1 MNQVI
6 KKRLHYRVLVT
17 LKSGAAFDGV
27 LWETDRQ
34 AMVLRDAQLL
44 PGGQQ
49 SPVPVDGEL
58 LVLWADV
65 DFMQRP

>member
-17 LKSGAAFDGV
+17 LKDGTAFEGV
-27 LWETDRQ
+27 LWESDKQ
-34 AMVLRDAQLL
+34 ALILRDANAVQ
-44 PGGQQ
+44 GARQ
-49 SPVPVDGEL
+49 VPVDGEL

-65 DFMQRP
+65 SYVQRP